1 MNKPVA
7 LLLTPEE
14 IENLNQT
21 NLSFSLFIYLEV

>member
-1 MNKPVA
+1 MNKHVA